1 VSRLHQTAGAL
12 SIVLAVALT
21 PAANAQTNEPVKIAI
36 GVDAAYVP
44 MYLSKQNK
52 LFEKHGVNVE
62 LVQFTQGGDAL
73 DAVAA
78 GQMSLGGAAEP
89 TTLIRAARTDIKVLG
104 IYGQSGSYIKFVA
117 KSGITDPRQAKKLGI
132 VPGSVSEF
140 STEQMLIRYGIDPKS
155 IELIKAGPPEFPA
168 LLARGD
174 VDGYFLWEPW
184 PTNGVKQGGEVLLTS
199 GDVGYVY
206 NMWLSASGP
215 WFADHQAEAKSI
227 LAALAEACEVVR
239 AEPAKGAAAVQ
250 AEAKIPA
257 ATALET
263 LKDVQCTVR
272 DFTPA
277 DMATYDKIADFLA
290 ARKITPGKV
299 DLSKVIQQ
307 GFYTPK

>member
-1 VSRLHQTAGAL
+1 MAFA
-12 SIVLAVALT
+12 LAVTLSS
-21 PAANAQTNEPVKIAI
+21 AAQAQSKEPIKIAI
-36 GVDAAYVP
+36 GVDAAFVP
-44 MYLSKQNK
+44 LYLSKQNK

-78 GQMSLGGAAEP
+78 GQMPLGGAAEP
-89 TTLIRAARTDIKVLG
+89 TTLIRAARTDIKVLA
-104 IYGQSGSYIKFVA
+104 IYGQSGTYIKFVG
-117 KSGITDPRQAKKLGI
+117 KPGLTDPKQAKKLGI

-140 STEQMLIRYGIDPKS
+140 STEQMLATLKIDPKS
-155 IELIKAGPPEFPA
+155 VELVKAGPPEFPA

-184 PTNGVKQGGEVLLTS
+184 PTNGVKQGGKVLLTS

-215 WFADHQAEAKSI
+215 WLAAHQDDAKKI
-227 LAALAEACEVVR
+227 VAALAEACDIVR
-239 AEPAKGAAAVQ
+239 ADPEKGAVAVN
-250 AEAKIPA
+250 AEAKIPVA
-257 ATALET
+257 IARET
-263 LKDVQCTVR
+263 LKEVQCTVR

-290 ARKITPGKV
+290 AKKITPGKV
-299 DLSKVIQQ
+299 DLSKVIQK
-307 GFYTPK
+307 GFYVPK

>member
-1 VSRLHQTAGAL
+1 MRKLHQTAM
-12 SIVLAVALT
+12 AVAFSVALV
-21 PAANAQTNEPVKIAI
+21 PAAHAQSKEPIKIAI
-36 GVDAAYVP
+36 GVDAAFVP
-44 MYLSKQNK
+44 LYLSKQNK

-78 GQMSLGGAAEP
+78 GQMPLGGAAEP
-89 TTLIRAARTDIKVLG
+89 TTLIRAARTDIKVLA
-104 IYGQSGSYIKFVA
+104 IYGQSGTYIKFVG
-117 KSGITDPRQAKKLGI
+117 KPGLTDPKQAKKLGI

-140 STEQMLIRYGIDPKS
+140 STEQMLSKLGIDPKS
-155 IELIKAGPPEFPA
+155 VELVKAGPPEFPA

-184 PTNGVKQGGEVLLTS
+184 PTNGVKQGGKVLLTS

-215 WFADHQAEAKSI
+215 WLASHQDDAKKI
-227 LAALAEACEVVR
+227 VAALAEACEIVR
-239 AEPAKGAAAVQ
+239 ADPEKGAVAVN
-250 AEAKIPA
+250 AEAKIPVA
-257 ATALET
+257 IARET
-263 LKDVQCTVR
+263 LKEVQCTVR

-290 ARKITPGKV
+290 AKKITPSKV
-299 DLSKVIQQ
+299 DLSKVIQK
-307 GFYTPK
+307 GFYAPK

>member
-1 VSRLHQTAGAL
+1 MTRFHQAAATAFALAFAL
-12 SIVLAVALT
+12 SS
-21 PAANAQTNEPVKIAI
+21 AAHAQSKEPIKIAI
-36 GVDAAYVP
+36 GVDAAFVP
-44 MYLSKQNK
+44 LYLSKQNK

-78 GQMSLGGAAEP
+78 GQMPLGGAAEP
-89 TTLIRAARTDIKVLG
+89 TTLIRAARTDIKVLA
-104 IYGQSGSYIKFVA
+104 IYGQSGTYIKFVG
-117 KSGITDPRQAKKLGI
+117 KPGLTDPKQAKKLGI

-140 STEQMLIRYGIDPKS
+140 STEQMIAKLGIDPKS
-155 IELIKAGPPEFPA
+155 VELVKAGPPEFPA

-184 PTNGVKQGGEVLLTS
+184 PTNGVKQGGKVLLTS

-215 WFADHQAEAKSI
+215 WLASHQDDAKKI
-227 LAALAEACEVVR
+227 LAALAEACDIVHADPE
-239 AEPAKGAAAVQ
+239 KGAVAVN
-250 AEAKIPA
+250 AEAKIPV
-257 ATALET
+257 ATARET
-263 LKDVQCTVR
+263 LKEVQCTVR

-290 ARKITPGKV
+290 AKKITPTKV
-299 DLSKVIQQ
+299 DVSKVVQK
-307 GFYTPK
+307 GFYAK